1 MIETDTKL
9 PLQRRKRFSNVET
22 IELKNSVLK
31 RIGERCDEWGD
42 TIGKRLDAVIDLVA
56 AEAKYHRVCAKDFFA
71 STLNTKHVG
80 KPADDVRDSAFSAL
94 C

>member
-1 MIETDTKL
+1 MKC
-9 PLQRRKRFSNVET
+9 
-22 IELKNSVLK
+22 
-31 RIGERCDEWGD
+31 IGERCDEWDD
-42 TIGKRLDAVIDLVA
+42 TVGKRLDAVIDLVA
-56 AEAKYHRVCAKDFFA
+56 AEAKYHRVCARDFFA